1 MSTITYYVNF
11 WVAKLVGFKWE
22 YIFLC
27 WNIGQTNNELKV
39 NNEIPCRQY
48 FAFFTHFHLLY
59 ILFKLANLLY
69 SGRRARSWAH
79 QSCMWLCLGW
89 TLEIPRTWE
98 NWKRLIEAN
107 MWFCNSFITLST
119 KENVSNP
126 TCWKSFVAS
135 VIFSDCSQKVWS

>member
-1 MSTITYYVNF
+1 MCFMEGREALSCKLDIQAWKGWLLHFSLEHWSVHNTYYVNF

-22 YIFLC
+22 SIFLC

-69 SGRRARSWAH
+69 SGRRARS
-79 QSCMWLCLGW
+79 
-89 TLEIPRTWE
+89 
-98 NWKRLIEAN
+98 
-107 MWFCNSFITLST
+107 
-119 KENVSNP
+119 
-126 TCWKSFVAS
+126 
-135 VIFSDCSQKVWS
+135 